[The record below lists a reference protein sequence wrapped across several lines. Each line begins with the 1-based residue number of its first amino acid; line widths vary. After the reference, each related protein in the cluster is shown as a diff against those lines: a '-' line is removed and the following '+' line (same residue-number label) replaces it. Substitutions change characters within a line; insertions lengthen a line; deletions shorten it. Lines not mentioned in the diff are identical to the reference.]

1 MVLGFIFASNFGMLA
16 PQNNTNDIT
25 DALSGSL
32 TTWYQNVDS
41 ALKAS
46 ECVPG
51 YYEYAQAPSYGTQCP
66 IQEGGSTKID
76 IQTARFNVIDIDNSY
91 IDVDFTVP
99 ISLSSLKVNG
109 DYSNTDGTD
118 TDQLS
123 YYVGFKSA
131 FDVIDQYRIYSNG
144 DLVYTQNH
152 ANFESFLNYVS
163 LTDFAKENN
172 ECFADWYKVQLMS
185 PNVPGTYV
193 AFHDNQ
199 DLDVTIPL
207 KLSFKIPL
215 NSFMI
220 LQNLKWFPGFM
231 GQLTIEIYPTYKNL
245 VWCRVD
251 QTDMLFR
258 GFVMVGS
265 IMTKAGTI
273 DSSQANNGNM
283 ERSPE
288 YNGVYKVGNYLAQI
302 NSSLHNGLQY
312 INDPDG
318 DDDGWNV
325 MDQTIRASTSTL
337 NKFHLYTAFYMLKM
351 DVYNSL
357 EYNYLQVPLLF
368 PIQTVSNVK
377 FTKSLGTGPFT
388 LQNTATLSHCDT
400 VFVVFP
406 YDVNSRTCFTNPEI
420 TCQLNING
428 KYYPRERVRTVHD
441 PRFINMVMDSLNINN
456 NSLVSVS
463 KDVID
468 SLKAYRQ
475 YNLLQIDKNR
485 IYTTLGPICRDNS
498 NFFIG
503 VPLSTDE
510 DFMGGISSNGQTVQ
524 IELVGDRTSEC
535 ANVNAHIWTEAPEAI
550 FLEDKILKIYSMK
563 PAGRKQVDITNAT
576 LEQIAAGAL

>member
-1 MVLGFIFASNFGMLA
+1 MLA

-25 DALSGSL
+25 DTLSGSL

-99 ISLSSLKVNG
+99 ISLSNLKKTN
-109 DYSNTDGTD
+109 DYTNTDGENTE
-118 TDQLS
+118 QYC
-123 YYVGFKSA
+123 YYVGFKST
-131 FDVIDQYRIYSNG
+131 FDIIDQYRIYSNG

-163 LTDFAKENN
+163 LTDTAKENN
-172 ECFADWYKVQLMS
+172 ECFATWNKIQALD
-185 PNVPGTYV
+185 PNVPGTYILI
-193 AFHDNQ
+193 DGNQ
-199 DLDVTIPL
+199 DKNMTFSL
-207 KLSFKIPL
+207 KFSFKIPL

-220 LQNLKWFPGFM
+220 LQNIKWFPGFM

-245 VWCRVD
+245 VWCKVD
-251 QTDMLFR
+251 TTELLSDMVYDLGTLFKKS
-258 GFVMVGS
+258 GLIDPSQAEGGDQDLSNNPKYDAVY
-265 IMTKAGTI
+265 KAG
-273 DSSQANNGNM
+273 S
-283 ERSPE
+283 
-288 YNGVYKVGNYLAQI
+288 YLAQI
-302 NSSLHNGLQY
+302 NSYMANAVEYNGAVGSQEWKVE
-312 INDPDG
+312 P
-318 DDDGWNV
+318 
-325 MDQTIRASTSTL
+325 QTIAASTSTL
-337 NKFHLYTAFYMLKM
+337 TKFHLYTAFYMLKM

-406 YDVNSRTCFTNPEI
+406 FDVNSRTCFTNPEV

-441 PRFINMVMDSLNINN
+441 PRFINMVLDSLNINN

-463 KDVID
+463 DDVID
-468 SLKAYRQ
+468 SFKVYKH
-475 YNLLQIDKNR
+475 YNHLQTAKNR
-485 IYTTLGPICRDNS
+485 IYSAFVPLNHDNS

-524 IELVGDRTSEC
+524 IELVGDRTSEYP
-535 ANVNAHIWTEAPEAI
+535 NINSYNWTEAPEAI

-563 PAGRKQVDITNAT
+563 PAGRKQIDITNAT

>member
-1 MVLGFIFASNFGMLA
+1 MLA

-25 DALSGSL
+25 DTLSGSL

-99 ISLSSLKVNG
+99 ISLSNLKLTN
-109 DYSNTDGTD
+109 DYSNTDGNSTE
-118 TDQLS
+118 LYS

-152 ANFESFLNYVS
+152 ANFESFLNYVA
-163 LTDFAKENN
+163 LTDTAKENN
-172 ECFADWYKVQLMS
+172 ECFATWDKIQSLS
-185 PNVPGTYV
+185 SNVPGTYIV
-193 AFHDNQ
+193 LNGNQ
-199 DLDVTIPL
+199 DKDLTISV

-245 VWCRVD
+245 VWCKVD
-251 QTDMLFR
+251 T
-258 GFVMVGS
+258 
-265 IMTKAGTI
+265 TKLLQNMSLNSTTLYKKSGLI
-273 DSSQANNGNM
+273 DSSQAEGGDGDLSND
-283 ERSPE
+283 PE
-288 YNGVYKVGNYLAQI
+288 YNWVYKLGNYLTQI
-302 NSSLHNGLQY
+302 NSTLLNGLQY
-312 INDPDG
+312 DG
-318 DDDGWNV
+318 SVGQTQWGAEP
-325 MDQTIRASTSTL
+325 QTITASTSTL

-377 FTKSLGTGPFT
+377 FTKSLGVGPFT

-406 YDVNSRTCFTNPEI
+406 FDVNSRTCFTNPEV

-441 PRFINMVMDSLNINN
+441 PRFINMVLDSLNINN

-463 KDVID
+463 DDVAN
-468 SLKAYRQ
+468 SLKVYKQ
-475 YNLLQIDKNR
+475 YTYLQTDKNR
-485 IYTTLGPICRDNS
+485 IYSVFAPIICDNS

-524 IELVGDRTSEC
+524 IELVGDRTSEYSK
-535 ANVNAHIWTEAPEAI
+535 VNSQYWTEAPEAI

-563 PAGRKQVDITNAT
+563 PAGRKQIDITNAT

>member
-1 MVLGFIFASNFGMLA
+1 MLA

-25 DALSGSL
+25 DTLSGSL

-99 ISLSSLKVNG
+99 ISLSNLKLTN
-109 DYSNTDGTD
+109 DYSNTDGNSTE
-118 TDQLS
+118 LYS

-152 ANFESFLNYVS
+152 ANFESFLNYVA
-163 LTDFAKENN
+163 LTDTAKENN
-172 ECFADWYKVQLMS
+172 ECFATWDKIQAVN
-185 PNVPGTYV
+185 PNVPGTYIV
-193 AFHDNQ
+193 LNGNQ
-199 DLDVTIPL
+199 DKNMTIQL

-245 VWCRVD
+245 VWCKVD
-251 QTDMLFR
+251 TTRILHNLTMNSSTLYKKS
-258 GFVMVGS
+258 GL
-265 IMTKAGTI
+265 I
-273 DSSQANNGNM
+273 DSSQAEGQDDDYSN
-283 ERSPE
+283 SPE
-288 YNGVYKVGNYLAQI
+288 YDFVYKLGNYLTQI
-302 NSSLHNGLQY
+302 NSQMLNGLQY
-312 INDPDG
+312 DG
-318 DDDGWNV
+318 NAGQTRWDAEF
-325 MDQTIRASTSTL
+325 QTISANTSTL

-406 YDVNSRTCFTNPEI
+406 YDVNSRTCFTNPEV

-441 PRFINMVMDSLNINN
+441 PRFINMVLDSLNINN

-463 KDVID
+463 DDVAN
-468 SLKAYRQ
+468 SLKVYKQ
-475 YNLLQIDKNR
+475 YLFLQTDKNR
-485 IYTTLGPICRDNS
+485 IYSTFAPIICDNS

-524 IELVGDRTSEC
+524 IELVGERTSEYPSI
-535 ANVNAHIWTEAPEAI
+535 NAENWTEAPEAI

-563 PAGRKQVDITNAT
+563 PAGRKQIDITNAT